1 MLLSGR
7 SEAVW
12 RSLRP
17 GLTGGLEVVTI
28 RGSTIFMVIALV
40 AGVYL
45 FWRAMSGG
53 GPLFYF
59 LSAVAFGMAISA
71 WQQGRVNRKP

>member
-1 MLLSGR
+1 MLLSGT
-7 SEAVW
+7 SVQVW
-12 RSLRP
+12 LLSRP
-17 GLTGGLEVVTI
+17 GPTGGPEVVTLS
-28 RGSTIFMVIALV
+28 GSTIFMMIVLV
-40 AGVYL
+40 AGAYL

-71 WQQGRVNRKP
+71 WQQGRANRKP

>member
-1 MLLSGR
+1 MTLS
-7 SEAVW
+7 
-12 RSLRP
+12 
-17 GLTGGLEVVTI
+17 
-28 RGSTIFMVIALV
+28 GSTIFMMIVLV
-40 AGVYL
+40 AGAYL

-71 WQQGRVNRKP
+71 WQQGRANRKP